1 MKKPKEIIRDF
12 VDICYDNHEF
22 EGKLIFPISYD
33 LSIEIK
39 ENEELFITIG
49 DFGMYF
55 FKRLY
60 DYCET
65 NNLHFRVYPY
75 NLNYLKIRIVSK
87 DVFIKETRAEI
98 KGLNFKKEANIT
110 FDGLLKEIEV

>member
-1 MKKPKEIIRDF
+1 MKTPKEIIRDF

-39 ENEELFITIG
+39 ENEELFITV
-49 DFGMYF
+49 DNLGMYF
-55 FKRLY
+55 LKNLY

-65 NNLHFRVYPY
+65 NNLHFRVYPD
-75 NLNYLKIRIVSK
+75 NLNYLKIRIVLK
-87 DVFIKETRAEI
+87 DVFVRETREKIKE
-98 KGLNFKKEANIT
+98 LNFKKDVNIK
-110 FDGLLKEIEV
+110 FDGLLKEIEI